1 MCCKEKKTANELMQR
16 LREYLKRYH
25 RVLKECRRL
34 STEVIM
40 NQKPLTEVLLEL
52 REIDIRSVDPN
63 DLVDIED
70 VKIRTDLPVG
80 ERLKDF
86 IHQIKNPYCYRSHGV
101 TVKISFAGKRK
112 LEDCL
117 ISCIEMECGL
127 ESAAVSRAE
136 GRVVG

>member
-34 STEVIM
+34 SAEVIR
-40 NQKPLTEVLLEL
+40 NQKPLAVVLREL

-117 ISCIEMECGL
+117 MSCIEMECGL
-127 ESAAVSRAE
+127 ESAVVSRAE
-136 GRVVG
+136 GRFAG